1 MDGGW
6 ERADCEVRIVP
17 ARGAEV
23 TMRLL
28 QKHSDKTDPADLA
41 YGAGRPSE
49 PALGQRADVLQI
61 HQVHRWSLGKA
72 ITL

>member
-1 MDGGW
+1 MDGRW
-6 ERADCEVRIVP
+6 ERADCEVQIVP
-17 ARGAEV
+17 ARGAEETDREV
-23 TMRLL
+23 AA
-28 QKHSDKTDPADLA
+28 KHRDKTDPADVA

-49 PALGQRADVLQI
+49 PALGQRVFRSL